1 MSLIASQFGVM
12 EEEKGKGVDLEAFVK
27 ALKIRYENSR
37 SPSYP
42 GCDSYRLG
50 PVETGRICQAIE
62 EAKELNI
69 LYQEESRVYFVW
81 DEMESMPES
90 YFLHYL
96 KKMGK
101 EISKDCKNLSISL
114 RHYKNFLENIKKIK
128 RNTKDIDD
136 EVISI
141 DNVIEKLNEQ
151 EIKGAKN
158 GLH

>member
-1 MSLIASQFGVM
+1 
-12 EEEKGKGVDLEAFVK
+12 
-27 ALKIRYENSR
+27 
-37 SPSYP
+37 
-42 GCDSYRLG
+42 
-50 PVETGRICQAIE
+50 
-62 EAKELNI
+62 
-69 LYQEESRVYFVW
+69 
-81 DEMESMPES
+81 
-90 YFLHYL
+90 
-96 KKMGK
+96 
-101 EISKDCKNLSISL
+101 ISKDCNNLSRSL